1 MDQKKENSVPRVRRK
16 NLLLFLLIAA
26 VAVGFYFGGQWLIFR
41 WHYVSTDDAQV
52 KGNLVSLSAKV
63 SGRITQL
70 LAEEGDAVVPGQVI
84 VQLEKEDY
92 ATAQAQAGANLEM
105 AKFDLAKA
113 ITQLSLTRERVIQGI
128 GTAEASG
135 REAEEGFKFAE
146 DDAALQ
152 TDRVNKEI
160 DRARANLEATR
171 AKVLEAK
178 ATMENAKKEFDRNE
192 DLFRQNYVA
201 ENFRD
206 AAETS
211 WQVALSKYQVALEN
225 ERESLSQL
233 ELAEANTRSI
243 ILKKQSIFISKQV
256 LERAKI
262 NLALAQEEKKQIA
275 LQEKNIELL
284 KAKVQEAE
292 AALRLAEIRFQE
304 TTIYCPI
311 RGVVSKRLADQGQMV
326 QPGQPILM
334 VNNPGEKWVVANV
347 EETHVRRVEKGAKAK
362 IEVDAFPNRI
372 FEGRVEFIGA
382 AALSEFALLPADN
395 PSGNFIKIIHRLP
408 VRISVQDTQNLLK
421 PGMMVVV
428 AIEAGREKERSQ
440 ESRIGGVK

>member
-1 MDQKKENSVPRVRRK
+1 MDEKKENLAPRVRKRTF
-16 NLLLFLLIAA
+16 LLLLV
-26 VAVGFYFGGQWLIFR
+26 VAFVGVGIYFGVQWLIFR

-52 KGNLVSLSAKV
+52 KGNLISLSAKV

-70 LAEEGDAVVPGQVI
+70 LVEEGDAVVPGQVI

-92 ATAQAQAGANLEM
+92 AAAQAQARANLEM
-105 AKFDLAKA
+105 AKQDLAKA
-113 ITQLSLTRERVIQGI
+113 IIQLSLTRERVFQGI
-128 GTAEASG
+128 GTAEASV
-135 REAEEGFKFAE
+135 REAVESLKFAE

-160 DRARANLEATR
+160 ERARANLQAAR

-178 ATMENAKKEFDRNE
+178 ATMANAQKEFDRSQE
-192 DLFRQNYVA
+192 LFRQNYVA
-201 ENFRD
+201 ENSRD
-206 AAETS
+206 TAETA
-211 WQVALSKYQVALEN
+211 WQVARSKYQVALEN
-225 ERESLSQL
+225 EREALSQL

-243 ILKKQSIFISKQV
+243 VLKKQSILISEQV
-256 LERAKI
+256 LEKAKI
-262 NLALAQEEKKQIA
+262 NLALAQEEKKQIS

-304 TTIYCPI
+304 TTIYSPI
-311 RGVVSKRLADQGQMV
+311 RGVISKRLADQGQMV
-326 QPGQPILM
+326 QPGQPILV
-334 VNNPGEKWVVANV
+334 VNDPGDKWVVANV
-347 EETHVRRVEKGAKAK
+347 EETHVRRVRQGAKAK
-362 IEVDAFPNRI
+362 IEVDAFPNRT

-395 PSGNFIKIIHRLP
+395 PSGNFIKITHRLP
-408 VRISVQDTQNLLK
+408 VRISVKDPQNLLK

-428 AIEAGREKERSQ
+428 EIKAQ
-440 ESRIGGVK
+440 